1 MLDVIAGLPVHPL
14 IVHATVVLV
23 PTAALAVALAAVW
36 PRFRRW
42 AFALPL
48 LLALA
53 ALVLTPLSERSGES
67 LEERVGGTPLVE
79 THAEL
84 GEGLLVWVLPLA
96 LVAAALFWLAVR
108 ERRAAAEGPGAA
120 GAGAAGA
127 GAPGTAPARW
137 VTVTLAVAALVLAG
151 GTIAQTVAIG
161 HSGATAAWSDVD
173 TTTPAGDD
181 DDD

>member
-1 MLDVIAGLPVHPL
+1 MLDVVAGLPVHPL

-23 PTAALAVALAAVW
+23 PAAALAVALAAVW

-42 AFALPL
+42 AFALPAL
-48 LLALA
+48 LTLA
-53 ALVLTPLSERSGES
+53 ALALTPLSERSGEA
-67 LEERVGGTPLVE
+67 LEERVGETPLVE

-96 LVAAALFWLAVR
+96 LVAGALLWIAVR
-108 ERRAAAEGPGAA
+108 ERRAAAAA
-120 GAGAAGA
+120 GAGTGTAGA
-127 GAPGTAPARW
+127 GARGAAPARW
-137 VTVTLAVAALVLAG
+137 ITVTLAVAALVLAG

-173 TTTPAGDD
+173 TTTPADD
-181 DDD
+181 D

>member
-53 ALVLTPLSERSGES
+53 ALVLTPLSERSGEA
-67 LEERVGGTPLVE
+67 LEKRVGETPLVE

-96 LVAAALFWLAVR
+96 LVAGALFWLAVR
-108 ERRAAAEGPGAA
+108 ERGVAA
-120 GAGAAGA
+120 GDGPPAPRAGL
-127 GAPGTAPARW
+127 PRW
-137 VTVTLAVAALVLAG
+137 TTIALAVAALVLAG

-173 TTTPAGDD
+173 TTTQDD
-181 DDD
+181 